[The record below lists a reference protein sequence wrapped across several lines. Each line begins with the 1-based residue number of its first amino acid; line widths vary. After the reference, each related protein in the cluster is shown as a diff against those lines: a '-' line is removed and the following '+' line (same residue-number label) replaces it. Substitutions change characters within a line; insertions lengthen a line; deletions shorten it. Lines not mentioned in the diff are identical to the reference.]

1 MLKVLVLK
9 SKTMITF
16 KELFEAKDAGG
27 HGSEKHHVTAF
38 TRMNPPTTG
47 HMQVI
52 NKLHAVAKKHGAEHS
67 LVVSHSNDAKKNP
80 LTPEQKIKHLKRY
93 SPETNVSSSS
103 KESPTILH
111 HAAELH
117 KKGVEHLHV
126 VAGSDR
132 HEQLHKLLHQYNNK
146 EAGHGHYNFKSI
158 TMHSSGDRDPDSEG
172 TEGMSGTKMR
182 QHAHENNFKEFRK
195 GVPSHV
201 SDKHAHELMSDVR
214 KGSGIKEEAISYQT
228 FMEVRMTAAMKLQKA
243 FQREQEKA
251 ASARKAGEE
260 LLKKPA
266 PQKTNESITEEE
278 EMIFTESVHDNRTG
292 FAKRRREDDEGGEL
306 YRHTYKYNV
315 SKPGVNDGKK
325 HERHVTT
332 PLTPR
337 PKKDLEHLARAHL
350 TKQGYQ
356 IHEEEKRGAYK
367 QKSPVV
373 IAPKDPKAKSYGK
386 IVSKI
391 RTMAEETGSYE
402 KSEENKK
409 SADSA
414 KAQGDMFA
422 HHMHMADHHDNL
434 SQWHG
439 EKGRHSEAD
448 RHAEKS
454 EQHHEKAM
462 GFKESV
468 ELDEGVDPSEIAGN
482 PRMYSADSAKKA
494 YYHKRATD
502 SERESLARH
511 LDRHHG
517 NKNWRKPVKE
527 EAESLEESMAA
538 SWKSVQSMDKGSVTG
553 DKSGVEKRLAYLTAV
568 HAHHK
573 KFGNDTHKV
582 RKEIESINRS
592 RIKEETQ
599 ENTMG
604 LKSFITLV
612 KEGTLQSSG
621 DDSIPTLTSA
631 PAKTKKKAE
640 EAIEESYAKVETK
653 KYSWGTM
660 KTAHHGASF
669 SVPLHPEHHQAIH
682 ALKHDQEHKFKTEDG
697 RHWTAKR
704 QGDDVHLH
712 SANDGP
718 KTKIKHSD
726 LKEEVEQIEERNKEN
741 ATKRKMMDASR
752 GARFK
757 LNNPV
762 PDAEPEH
769 KTGQAHNKAIG
780 RALRKEDADL
790 EEAKINA
797 MTPDQKDKP
806 VAPKNKKPAVES
818 DLVNAAGDKPHE
830 EKFETVKKEGF
841 SVSELLQA
849 LKEGMWPGTPEYK
862 AKYDG
867 AKQGGG
873 AGVKKGSRY
882 GGSLQKD
889 EPETDNDD
897 APKAGRK
904 VGSKSGA
911 RKNLGNSKLH
921 K

>member
-1 MLKVLVLK
+1 
-9 SKTMITF
+9 MITF

>member
-1 MLKVLVLK
+1 
-9 SKTMITF
+9 MITF

-132 HEQLHKLLHQYNNK
+132 HEQLHKLLHQYNGK
-146 EAGHGHYNFKSI
+146 DAGHGHYHFKSI

-214 KGSGIKEEAISYQT
+214 KGSGIKEETISYKT
-228 FMEVRMTAAMKLQKA
+228 FMEARMTAAMKLQKA
-243 FQREQEKA
+243 FQREQEKT
-251 ASARKAGEE
+251 ASERKAGEE

-266 PQKTNESITEEE
+266 PQKTNEHIEKVAGGYEVESEHGNKNLGKSKTLAGAKKRLAQVEYFKHVKEDMEFEDSID
-278 EMIFTESVHDNRTG
+278 ESVHDNRTG
-292 FAKRRREDDEGGEL
+292 FAKKKREDDEGGEL

-356 IHEEEKRGAYK
+356 IHEGEERGAYK

-373 IAPKDPKAKSYGK
+373 IAPKDPKAKTYGK
-386 IVSKI
+386 IVSKL
-391 RTMAEETGSYE
+391 RPMAEESEAYE
-402 KSEENKK
+402 KSEENKR

-414 KAQGDMFA
+414 KKQGDMFA

-434 SQWHG
+434 AQWHS
-439 EKGRHSEAD
+439 EKGRHSVAD
-448 RHAEKS
+448 THAAKAE
-454 EQHHEKAM
+454 EHHEKAM
-462 GFKESV
+462 GFKE
-468 ELDEGVDPSEIAGN
+468 
-482 PRMYSADSAKKA
+482 
-494 YYHKRATD
+494 
-502 SERESLARH
+502 
-511 LDRHHG
+511 
-517 NKNWRKPVKE
+517 
-527 EAESLEESMAA
+527 
-538 SWKSVQSMDKGSVTG
+538 
-553 DKSGVEKRLAYLTAV
+553 
-568 HAHHK
+568 
-573 KFGNDTHKV
+573 
-582 RKEIESINRS
+582 EIET
-592 RIKEETQ
+592 KENQ
-599 ENTMG
+599 MG
-604 LKSFITLV
+604 LKSFSTLV

-621 DDSIPTLTSA
+621 DDSIPTLTNAPVAPTIARKYIKGTPENKALKASRKPINGHPTGKYNEEVEVIDEALDPSEIASNPRMYSA
-631 PAKTKKKAE
+631 DSAKKAYYHKKASASDKESLARHLDRHHGNKEWRKPVKE
-640 EAIEESYAKVETK
+640 ETESIDEGYAKVETK

-669 SVPLHPEHHQAIH
+669 SVPMHPEHHKAIH
-682 ALKHDQEHKFKTEDG
+682 SLSDNQEHKFKTEDG

-780 RALRKEDADL
+780 RALRKEDAELD
-790 EEAKINA
+790 EAKINA
-797 MTPDQKDKP
+797 MTPEQKDKP

-841 SVSELLQA
+841 SVSELFQA
-849 LKEGMWPGTPEYK
+849 LKEGMWPGSPEYK

-873 AGVKKGSRY
+873 AGIKKGSRY

-889 EPETDNDD
+889 EPDHDEDD
-897 APKAGRK
+897 TPAKAGRK